1 MGRFEI
7 LTKYIES
14 LKNEKEYG
22 YPINREGKRVT
33 KEEDLYYY
41 DENNTKVYTP
51 PFYKYS
57 DTIKSFTRDL
67 VNFIFDTKNGDI
79 LPIKDVR
86 TKDIKFDEK
95 KIFSLDAASVLLLL
109 NSPIKW
115 ERFCDGLLLRALES
129 GRILKLLERL
139 KEIDESQN

>member
-22 YPINREGKRVT
+22 YPVNREGERIT

-57 DTIKSFTRDL
+57 DTVKSFTRDL

-86 TKDIKFDEK
+86 AKDIKFDEK

-139 KEIDESQN
+139 KEIDENQN

>member
-7 LTKYIES
+7 LTKYIEP
-14 LKNEKEYG
+14 LKNEKEYSYLENFDG
-22 YPINREGKRVT
+22 ERIT

-41 DENNTKVYTP
+41 DKNNTKVYTP
-51 PFYKYS
+51 PFYEYS
-57 DTIKSFTRDL
+57 DTVKSFTRDL

-115 ERFCDGLLLRALES
+115 ERFCDGLLLRALEN

>member
-7 LTKYIES
+7 LTKHIEP
-14 LKNEKEYG
+14 LKNETEYS
-22 YPINREGKRVT
+22 YLVNNDGKRIT

-57 DTIKSFTRDL
+57 DTVKSFTRDL

>member
-22 YPINREGKRVT
+22 YPRNREGERVT

-139 KEIDESQN
+139 KEIDENQN

>member
-7 LTKYIES
+7 LTKHIEP

-41 DENNTKVYTP
+41 DENNTKVYYFP
-51 PFYKYS
+51 DYKYS
-57 DTIKSFTRDL
+57 DTVMSFIHDL
-67 VNFIFDTKNGDI
+67 VNFKFSAKTENARTII
-79 LPIKDVR
+79 L
-86 TKDIKFDEK
+86 
-95 KIFSLDAASVLLLL
+95 SLRKPMVAD
-109 NSPIKW
+109 
-115 ERFCDGLLLRALES
+115 RFCGGLLLQAFKS
-129 GRILKLLERL
+129 GHILKLLERL

>member
-7 LTKYIES
+7 LTKHIEP

-22 YPINREGKRVT
+22 YPVNREGKRVT

-41 DENNTKVYTP
+41 DKNNTKVYTP

-57 DTIKSFTRDL
+57 DTVKSFTRDL
-67 VNFIFDTKNGDI
+67 VNFKFSAKTENARTII
-79 LPIKDVR
+79 L
-86 TKDIKFDEK
+86 
-95 KIFSLDAASVLLLL
+95 SLRKPMVAD
-109 NSPIKW
+109 
-115 ERFCDGLLLRALES
+115 RFCGGLLLQAFKS
-129 GRILKLLERL
+129 GHILKLLERL

>member
-22 YPINREGKRVT
+22 YPVNREGERVT

-57 DTIKSFTRDL
+57 DTVKSFTRDL

-139 KEIDESQN
+139 KEIDENQN

>member
-7 LTKYIES
+7 LTKYIEP

-22 YPINREGKRVT
+22 YPVNREGERVT

-57 DTIKSFTRDL
+57 DTVKSFTRDL

>member
-1 MGRFEI
+1 M
-7 LTKYIES
+7 
-14 LKNEKEYG
+14 
-22 YPINREGKRVT
+22 
-33 KEEDLYYY
+33 
-41 DENNTKVYTP
+41 YTP

-57 DTIKSFTRDL
+57 DTVKSFTRDL

-95 KIFSLDAASVLLLL
+95 KIVSLDAASVLLLL

-115 ERFCDGLLLRALES
+115 ERFCDGLLLRALEN

-139 KEIDESQN
+139 KEIDENQN